1 MEGNEEKGEK
11 NLEAS
16 LVELGLLDLTAQS
29 RIKELAAMKLWM
41 ETLLLS
47 NQGNSIGKV
56 TEDEFKGLHAKMRD
70 MAKLKQKYEGL
81 IKGFNVRYR
90 RLAQE
95 DTKEV
100 NKTFHEFVDA
110 YYKIKM
116 DVERLLKS
124 RNQDSNAVVNLETEP
139 ALEDAEAS
147 TDENPGDKDIKEEA
161 KEEGHAGLE
170 EQGEEKTALAMTKRI
185 AFGVVIALVFYGFLG
200 LVIKFVSENMERNAM
215 TSKARL
221 LIHAIGIFY

>member
-56 TEDEFKGLHAKMRD
+56 TEDDFKGLHAKMRE
-70 MAKLKQKYEGL
+70 MAKLKQKYEDL

-124 RNQDSNAVVNLETEP
+124 RNQDSNAVVNFETKP

-147 TDENPGDKDIKEEA
+147 TDENLGEEDIKEEA
-161 KEEGHAGLE
+161 KEEGNAGLE
-170 EQGEEKTALAMTKRI
+170 EQGEEKMALAMTKRI

-200 LVIKFVSENMERNAM
+200 FVIKFVSENMERNAM
-215 TSKARL
+215 TSKACL
-221 LIHAIGIFY
+221 